1 MQRNAGFKDAALAQ
15 PISNSTHFSIA
26 SVTKL
31 FTAIVIL
38 QLVDEGKLQLDSQ
51 LKTILPDVLV
61 PGNDDITVHHH
72 LLHIAGRPNEPDSL
86 FMATTTAADFVQK
99 TIGAMKINK
108 DIGSFH
114 YANIDYVILG
124 MIIERI
130 EGESWQRAVQQRI
143 LDKLGMTSTGFL
155 SMDCY
160 PDNFANS
167 STINND
173 GTRYPDPAF
182 HIENFYAA
190 GSMYSTAAD
199 LLLLDQAMYGTS
211 LLSEEAKAK
220 MFTSYPEYNY
230 TGYSVWTYRYPFLSS
245 QPLVMERRGG
255 IMGTNVVLVRLM
267 ELNRTIV
274 ILSNNNLF
282 NPDSFGDSTNLR
294 EALLLK
300 LAE

>member
-1 MQRNAGFKDAALAQ
+1 
-15 PISNSTHFSIA
+15 
-26 SVTKL
+26 
-31 FTAIVIL
+31 
-38 QLVDEGKLQLDSQ
+38 
-51 LKTILPDVLV
+51 
-61 PGNDDITVHHH
+61 
-72 LLHIAGRPNEPDSL
+72 
-86 FMATTTAADFVQK
+86 
-99 TIGAMKINK
+99 
-108 DIGSFH
+108 
-114 YANIDYVILG
+114 
-124 MIIERI
+124 
-130 EGESWQRAVQQRI
+130 
-143 LDKLGMTSTGFL
+143 
-155 SMDCY
+155 
-160 PDNFANS
+160 
-167 STINND
+167 
-173 GTRYPDPAF
+173 
-182 HIENFYAA
+182 
-190 GSMYSTAAD
+190 MYSTAAD